1 MPIRWF
7 SKVFGRRDGAA
18 CREPAQAI
26 SGACR
31 AATRGIDCPA
41 VPDVRIKVATS
52 LNAVP
57 AHAWNACANPAPSA
71 PPRLADGRDRPET
84 YNPFIS
90 HEFLSALEDSG
101 SVGGRSGWTPAHIL
115 VETAQ
120 DSLVGAAPSYLKTHS
135 QGEYVFDHAWAEAY
149 MRAGGRYYPKLQ
161 VSVPFTP
168 VTGPRLL
175 VSQAPDAAA
184 AHTTLVAGL
193 RTLRKQVQA
202 SSTHLTFLP
211 KQEAEDLAARG
222 FLLRTDQ
229 QFHWLDE
236 GYGDFEGFL
245 GALASRKRKSIRR
258 ERRDALGD
266 EVTIERLT
274 GADITEAHW

>member
-1 MPIRWF
+1 MVF
-7 SKVFGRRDGAA
+7 EVFGRRDGAA

-84 YNPFIS
+84 HNPFIS
-90 HEFLSALEDSG
+90 HAFLSALEDSG
-101 SVGGRSGWTPAHIL
+101 SRRRPHRLDAGAHSGRGRAR
-115 VETAQ
+115 TAW
-120 DSLVGAAPSYLKTHS
+120 SAAAPCYLKSHS
-135 QGEYVFDHAWAEAY
+135 QGEYVFDHGWADAY
-149 MRAGGRYYPKLQ
+149 ERAGGRYYPKLQ

-175 VSQAPDAAA
+175 VATGRATGRAVERALIAGAAG
-184 AHTTLVAGL
+184 VARPRRG
-193 RTLRKQVQA
+193 RPR
-202 SSTHLTFLP
+202 STLTFLP
-211 KQEAEDLAARG
+211 HGDARTARAG
-222 FLLRTDQ
+222 RASCCAPTSSSTGSTRAMATSTIFSR
-229 QFHWLDE
+229 
-236 GYGDFEGFL
+236 
-245 GALASRKRKSIRR
+245 ALASRKRKAIRR
-258 ERRDALGD
+258 ERRDAL
-266 EVTIERLT
+266 
-274 GADITEAHW
+274 AHGVIDRAG